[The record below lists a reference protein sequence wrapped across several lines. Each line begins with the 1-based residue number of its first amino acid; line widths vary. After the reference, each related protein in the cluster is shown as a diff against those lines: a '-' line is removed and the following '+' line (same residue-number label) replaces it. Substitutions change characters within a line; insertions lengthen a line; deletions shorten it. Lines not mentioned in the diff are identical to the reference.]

1 MSKVAVVTGASSGI
15 GEAVSAKL
23 LRAGYRVYGLSRR
36 GTAPD
41 GVSGMKLDVTDEQRV
56 EEVFREI
63 FQKEGRIDLLVNN
76 AGFGISGPL
85 EFTELTSAR
94 AQMDVNFFGQFLCA
108 RAVLPYM
115 RERRSGRIVFVSSVA
130 ASMAIPYQAFYSAS
144 KAAVSSIALALRNE
158 VKDLG
163 ITVTAVLPGDVK
175 TGFTDAREK
184 DQGTR
189 ITSVYRR
196 SDSAVAA
203 MEKDERNGMSAD
215 FAAGVILHAAEA
227 RRPKPMI
234 IAGPKYR
241 VFYALF
247 KFLPARLV
255 YWVIGKMYS

>member
-15 GEAVSAKL
+15 GEAVSRKL
-23 LRAGYRVYGLSRR
+23 LEAGYRVYGLSRR
-36 GTAPD
+36 GTVPEGA
-41 GVSGMKLDVTDEQRV
+41 VGMQLDVTDEARV
-56 EEVFREI
+56 SEVFQEIYQREG
-63 FQKEGRIDLLVNN
+63 QIDLLINN
-76 AGFGISGPL
+76 AGFGISGPV
-85 EFTELTSAR
+85 EFTDLKSAR

-115 RERRSGRIVFVSSVA
+115 REKKSGRIVFVSSVA

-144 KAAVSSIALALRNE
+144 KAAVSSVALALRNE
-158 VKDLG
+158 VKDFG
-163 ITVTAVLPGDVK
+163 ITVTAVLPGDVA

-184 DQGTR
+184 DQVSGG
-189 ITSVYRR
+189 VYKR

-203 MEKDERNGMSAD
+203 MEKDERNGMTPD
-215 FAAGVILHAAEA
+215 YAAGVIFHAASV

-234 IAGPKYR
+234 VVGPKYR
-241 VFYALF
+241 VFYVLF